1 MATKTREGSHGR
13 TARVLVDVTGI
24 HRPFD
29 YLIDPA
35 DAERVAVGSQVRV
48 RLGAR
53 HVGGWITALDVD
65 TPPGVHLQ
73 PVRKV
78 RGVGPSAE
86 IVDLARWAAW
96 RWAGHPAQ
104 LLRIAS
110 APAVVTDVPFP
121 ARRVVAAPAP
131 ERADPLV
138 DDATTGE
145 RTLVRLPPGTDRV
158 PYIDQL
164 LRATMR
170 GPDPRS
176 AIVACPGR
184 RAAARLA
191 TSLRNAGFAVVDP
204 SAGGPAT
211 VAARAWAQA
220 AAGGT
225 VVVGTRTVAWAPAP
239 DVALMIIVDEHD
251 EAYQSTR
258 MPTWHARDVLAER
271 ARRAGVPFVQLSP
284 CPSLAALAES
294 KLVAPERVVERAG
307 WPRLEIID
315 RRDEDPRTASSL
327 WSDRLGAL
335 LARSG
340 RTVCVLNRS
349 GRVRLLA
356 CRSCGALTR
365 CETCGAAV
373 HAPADAE
380 LVCVRC
386 ATVRPRVCAMCGSS
400 ALKNLRIGVAR
411 AREELAALIG
421 EDVAEVSRDG
431 GVVGDPART
440 RVVIGTEAV
449 LHAIGPV
456 ATVVFLDVD
465 QELTAPRF
473 AASEQAMAILTRA
486 ARLLGPRS
494 SGNRLVVQTRLVD
507 HPVLAAVA
515 AGDPS
520 IVSTGEA
527 EVRQALGFPPFAAL
541 ALVSGAGAA
550 AFVSGVDTDR
560 VEVLDGGDGTWL
572 LRAGHHA
579 VLADVLAGTPR
590 PEARLRIEV
599 DPARV

>member
-1 MATKTREGSHGR
+1 VANEARHGFPGR

-24 HRPFD
+24 HKPFD
-29 YLIDPA
+29 YLIDPT
-35 DAERVAVGSQVRV
+35 DAGRVEVGSEVRV

-86 IVDLARWAAW
+86 LVDLARWAAW

-110 APAVVTDVPFP
+110 PPAVVTDVPLP
-121 ARRVVAAPAP
+121 ARGVDVAPAP
-131 ERADPLV
+131 DRTDPLV
-138 DDATTGE
+138 AEATADE
-145 RTLVRLPPGTDRV
+145 RTIVRLPPGTDRV
-158 PYIDQL
+158 PFIDRL

-170 GPDPRS
+170 GPARRS

-184 RAAARLA
+184 RAAARLVS
-191 TSLRNAGFAVVDP
+191 SLRSAGFAVADLSVDG
-204 SAGGPAT
+204 AAT
-211 VAARAWAQA
+211 VGARAWAQA
-220 AAGGT
+220 AAGGS

-239 DVALMIIVDEHD
+239 DVASMIIVDEHD
-251 EAYQSTR
+251 EAYRSTR

-271 ARRAGVPFVQLSP
+271 ARRSGVPFVQLSP

-294 KLVAPERVVERAG
+294 RLVVPERVVERAG

-327 WSDRLGAL
+327 WSDRLGEL

-340 RTVCVLNRS
+340 RTVCVLNRT

-356 CRSCGALTR
+356 CRACGALTR

-373 HAPADAE
+373 HAAADAE
-380 LVCVRC
+380 LVCARC
-386 ATVRPRVCAMCGSS
+386 ATVRPRVCATCGSA
-400 ALKNLRIGVAR
+400 ALKNLRIGVSR

-421 EDVAEVSRDG
+421 EDVAEVTRDG

-449 LHAIGPV
+449 LHGIGPV

-473 AASEQAMAILTRA
+473 AASEQALALLARA

-494 SGNRLVVQTRLVD
+494 SGHRLVVQTRLPD
-507 HPVLAAVA
+507 HPVIAAAA

-520 IVSTGEA
+520 VVSTGEA

-550 AFVSGVDTDR
+550 AYVAEIDAGRVD
-560 VEVLDGGDGTWL
+560 VLDGGDGTWL
-572 LRAGHHA
+572 VRAGDHA